1 MDMGNL
7 KQRSIVSALSLTLL
21 IIALS
26 LAYHTILKYLVVT
39 LFISCIAL
47 ALWEF
52 YQLALHKSFNPSVKL
67 GVGSAIFYSICTFA
81 ETQSSTSHNLPQFA
95 FYLSLFAIFI
105 RHFIKREDAIPNLSI
120 SSFGFLYVAVSLSFL
135 IQILYYFPEPDTT
148 NGRWWFIYLLAVTKL
163 TDTGAYFTGSR
174 FGKNKLAPHLS
185 PGKTIEGAVGGLIS
199 GVMASLVLF
208 YLSNVNPAVPLH
220 FSLTQAVCLGAIL
233 SISGQAGD
241 LGESL
246 LKRDANVKDSNTL
259 PGLGG
264 MLDTVDSLLFTGPI
278 LYLFLEATTP

>member
-7 KQRSIVSALSLTLL
+7 KQRAIVSSFALFLL

-26 LAYHTILKYLVVT
+26 FCYHPALRYLVVAVFT
-39 LFISCIAL
+39 SCIGL
-47 ALWEF
+47 ALWEY
-52 YQLALHKSFNPSVKL
+52 YQLAIHKGFNPSVKL
-67 GVGSAIFYSICTFA
+67 GVASSIFYSLATFA
-81 ETQSSTSHNLPQFA
+81 ETQTPTFHNLSQSAFA
-95 FYLSLFAIFI
+95 LSLFALFI
-105 RHFIKREDAIPNLSI
+105 RHFIKRENAIPNLSI
-120 SSFGFLYVAVSLSFL
+120 SSFGFLYVAVSLTFL
-135 IQILYYFPEPDTT
+135 IQILFYFPESSMT
-148 NGRWWFIYLLAVTKL
+148 NGRWWFIYLLAVTKV
-163 TDTGAYFTGSR
+163 TDTGAYFTGTR
-174 FGKNKLAPHLS
+174 LGKNKLAPHLS
-185 PGKTIEGAVGGLIS
+185 PGKTIEGAIGGLIS
-199 GVMASLVLF
+199 GIIASLGLF
-208 YLSNVNPAVPLH
+208 YLSKMNSDLPLH
-220 FSLTQAVCLGAIL
+220 FTLTQAVGLGALL